1 MLDFERMAK
10 LIKEISVF
18 FPAYNLESQIK
29 DTIENAFKIIPKIS
43 DKYEIIVINDGSKD
57 QTGEV
62 ISRLKSKYKNL
73 VVITHKVNRGYGGAL
88 KSGFYNAKYQWI
100 AFTDA
105 DGQFDI
111 KELPILIRRQK
122 KTDAGIVAGFYL
134 KRAVSWQRKLNTWVW
149 QLIVRMLFGLQVK
162 DIDCGFKLVRKKVI
176 DVIPKLESER
186 GAFISSEFLIKAQ
199 RSKFKIVE
207 VGVHHYSRTEGKGT
221 GSALNVIIKSFV
233 DLFKLWQKL

>member
-1 MLDFERMAK
+1 MAK

-29 DTIENAFKIIPKIS
+29 DTIENALKIIPKIS

-57 QTGEV
+57 QTGKV

-73 VVITHKVNRGYGGAL
+73 IVITHRVNRGYGGAL

-111 KELPILIRRQK
+111 SELPNLIKRQK
-122 KTDAGIVAGFYL
+122 ETDADIVAGFYL
-134 KRAVSWQRKLNTWVW
+134 QRAVSWQRKLNTWVW
-149 QLIVRMLFGLQVK
+149 QLIVRMLFGLHVK
-162 DIDCGFKLVRKKVI
+162 DIDCGFKLIRKKVV
-176 DVIPKLESER
+176 DMIPKLESER

-199 RSKFKIVE
+199 KHGFKIVE
-207 VGVHHYSRTEGKGT
+207 IGVRHYPRTEGKGT
-221 GSALNVIIKSFV
+221 GSDLNVIIKSFI